1 MTDETEKKKP
11 STKKIL
17 PKPPKP
23 KKTKLKKTKGTRDIG
38 VDVLPPSSQ
47 CSDMDCPFHGTLS
60 VRGQII
66 EGVVVSDKMQ
76 KTVVVKKEYRRF
88 IPKYERYE
96 LRTGRYIAH
105 NPTCIDAKVGTKVK
119 IMECK
124 PLAKTKA
131 FVVIEKTGSIIPG
144 RER

>member
-1 MTDETEKKKP
+1 MIKEAEKKKKI
-11 STKKIL
+11 TKKT
-17 PKPPKP
+17 PPPPPKP
-23 KKTKLKKTKGTRDIG
+23 KAVKGKKTGGARDIG
-38 VDVLPPSSQ
+38 IDVLQPKTKCTDP
-47 CSDMDCPFHGTLS
+47 DCPFHGTLS
-60 VRGQII
+60 VRGQMI

-96 LRTGRYIAH
+96 WRTGRYIAH
-105 NPTCIDAKVGTKVK
+105 NPSCIDAKVGSKVK

-124 PLAKTKA
+124 PLAKTKS
-131 FVVIEKTGSIIPG
+131 FVVIEQTGSIKPG

>member
-1 MTDETEKKKP
+1 MTNETEKKKP
-11 STKKIL
+11 STKKVL
-17 PKPPKP
+17 PTPAKP
-23 KKTKLKKTKGTRDIG
+23 KKAKGQITKGARDIG
-38 VDVLPPSSQ
+38 VDVLPPSAK
-47 CSDMDCPFHGTLS
+47 CNDVNCPFHGTLS

-96 LRTGRYIAH
+96 WRTGRYIAH
-105 NPTCIDAKVGTKVK
+105 NPSCIDAKVGTKVK

-131 FVVIEKTGSIIPG
+131 FVVIEQAGSIIPG

>member
-1 MTDETEKKKP
+1 MIKEAEKKKK
-11 STKKIL
+11 SI
-17 PKPPKP
+17 
-23 KKTKLKKTKGTRDIG
+23 KKTPPPPSRPKTKQGKKSVGAKDIG
-38 VDVLPPSSQ
+38 IDVLPPKAQ
-47 CSDMDCPFHGTLS
+47 CTDSDCPFHGTLS

-66 EGVVVSDKMQ
+66 EGIVVSDKMQ

-96 LRTGRYIAH
+96 WRTGRYIAH
-105 NPTCIDAKVGTKVK
+105 NPSCIDAKVGTKVK

-124 PLAKTKA
+124 PLAKTKS
-131 FVVIEKTGSIIPG
+131 FVVIEQTGSMKPG

>member
-1 MTDETEKKKP
+1 MTNETEKKKP
-11 STKKIL
+11 STKKVL
-17 PKPPKP
+17 TKTPRP
-23 KKTKLKKTKGTRDIG
+23 KKAKVQKTKGVRDIG
-38 VDVLPPSSQ
+38 VDVSAPSAR
-47 CSDMDCPFHGTLS
+47 CNDANCPFHGTLS

-96 LRTGRYIAH
+96 WRTGRYIAH
-105 NPTCIDAKVGTKVK
+105 NPSCIDAKVGTKVK

-131 FVVIEKTGSIIPG
+131 FVVIEQSGSIIPG

>member
-11 STKKIL
+11 STKKVL
-17 PKPPKP
+17 PKPPRP
-23 KKTKLKKTKGTRDIG
+23 KKAKVQKKKGARDIG
-38 VDVLPPSSQ
+38 VDVSAPSAQ
-47 CSDMDCPFHGTLS
+47 CNDANCPFHGTLS

-96 LRTGRYIAH
+96 WRTGRYIAH
-105 NPTCIDAKVGTKVK
+105 NPSCIDAKVGTKVK

-131 FVVIEKTGSIIPG
+131 FVVIEQAGSIIPG